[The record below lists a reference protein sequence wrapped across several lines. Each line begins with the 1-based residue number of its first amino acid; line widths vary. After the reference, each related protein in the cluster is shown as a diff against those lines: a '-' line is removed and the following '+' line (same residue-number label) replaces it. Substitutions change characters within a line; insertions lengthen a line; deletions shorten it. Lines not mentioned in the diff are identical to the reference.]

1 MAKGDLRAT
10 GHIAKKSEVAA
21 RSVLA
26 DKPMPSRPPLTKPA
40 RTAKGSTAPGEPAAT
55 EGDGTEGDG
64 SIAGWGPRDSA
75 APGNPGGVTSRTK
88 TLDDPLTTSLLAE
101 IARRPATVDVLPEQ
115 LAAALD
121 LSRDDGDPDD
131 ST

>member
-1 MAKGDLRAT
+1 MAKGDPRPT
-10 GHIAKKSEVAA
+10 RQTAKKSAA
-21 RSVLA
+21 AVQSALA
-26 DKPMPSRPPLTKPA
+26 AQPMPSRLPLTKPA
-40 RTAKGSTAPGEPAAT
+40 RTAKGSTAP
-55 EGDGTEGDG
+55 
-64 SIAGWGPRDSA
+64 A
-75 APGNPGGVTSRTK
+75 APAEVTSRTK

-121 LSRDDGDPDD
+121 LSRGNGDPDD